1 MNDSAIKTFCVQA
14 REKLEQGVELRMQK
28 YGIAAESV
36 PNAAADAVGA
46 LPLSPI
52 EREQRAELLQLQAKL
67 GEGDAT
73 HGNARLK
80 ERAAYTWFN
89 RMVAIRFMELRDFLP
104 SRVRMF
110 SRPDGSFGSQAVD
123 EALDLEIEGLDA
135 ARVLQLKQASDDGA
149 LFRYLF
155 LAQCQ
160 ELASCIPDVFEP
172 VDSALELLLPDKLMA
187 RDGVAQAMVEDIP
200 EEDWLTHVEIL
211 GWMYQY
217 YNSQAKDDFFKSKAK
232 ATADTL
238 PVATQLFTPEWI
250 VRYMVENSLGRLW
263 MLNNPQSGLRERM
276 EYYIEPDAE
285 HEDFIC
291 INGPEEITLCDPACG
306 SGHILVYAFD
316 LLFAMYEERGYRER
330 EIPQLILQNNLTGL
344 EIDPRAAQIAS
355 LALAMCAREHDRR
368 FFGRGVQ
375 VNINVVAPVHI
386 DGEELPATA
395 PLLGQP
401 QLMDALAHLDEIGS
415 LLNPTEAELEAVSAT
430 ADQLARVAS
439 SDMFAASAAEK
450 LQQAKAT
457 CELSAKRYTCVV
469 ANPPYMGSS
478 SFSPFMSK
486 WVKKNYPDVKSD
498 LCTCFIER
506 GFGLAANRGYAAMV
520 TMQSWMFLGSFEKM
534 RAALIDDKTIVSMVH
549 LGPRAFDAIGG
560 EVVNVTADVIYN
572 GHVCLSGAYVRLVDI
587 NGSEAKRQKLLE
599 AIENPDCGWFYR
611 RDADTFKQIPGT
623 PIAYWASEMVMNLF
637 VKCLPI
643 GKVVDFKTGVTTG
656 DNNRYLRTWW
666 ELGFDDI
673 QTNGDGV
680 RDGAS
685 SSRRWRPCTKGGE
698 FRKWYGNNWNV
709 MDWDKNGLELKS
721 SAAASIGDT
730 SHFFRENMTWGKI
743 SNQGLSVRFTPA
755 SSIPTNVGS
764 VGISR
769 NRLLLLAG
777 MALANSSVAAHM
789 LALFTTSFTY
799 MCSDIAKI
807 PFESRLLHLDGK
819 EGESNS
825 IFFAARDCIDLSRF
839 DYDSFE
845 TSWDFKRHPLV

>member
-1 MNDSAIKTFCVQA
+1 MNDSTIKTFCVQA

-28 YGIAAESV
+28 YGIAAEGV

-46 LPLSPI
+46 LPLSPV
-52 EREQRAELLQLQAKL
+52 EREQRAELLQLQTKL
-67 GEGDAT
+67 GEGDTA

-135 ARVLQLKQASDDGA
+135 ARVLQLKQASDDEA

-155 LAQCQ
+155 LTQCQ

-172 VDSALELLLPDKLMA
+172 VDSALELLLPDRLMA

-285 HEDFIC
+285 HEDFIR

-375 VNINVVAPVHI
+375 ANINVVAPVHI
-386 DGEELPATA
+386 DGEELPVDA
-395 PLLGQP
+395 PLLDQP
-401 QLMDALAHLDEIGS
+401 QLIDALAHLDEIGS
-415 LLNPTEAELEAVSAT
+415 LLNPTEAELAVVGAT
-430 ADQLARVAS
+430 AERLAQVTA
-439 SDMFAASAAEK
+439 SDMFVASAAEK

-457 CELSAKRYTCVV
+457 CELLAKRYTCVV

-498 LCTCFIER
+498 LFSSFVVR
-506 GFGLAANRGYAAMV
+506 MFNLAKDHGECGVMSPFV
-520 TMQSWMFLGSFEKM
+520 WMFIGSYEKL
-534 RAALIDDKTIVSMVH
+534 RNEIIDNRTLTSLIQLEYSGFAGATVPICTYTFHNSFIK
-549 LGPRAFDAIGG
+549 GYKGG
-560 EVVNVTADVIYN
+560 
-572 GHVCLSGAYVRLVDI
+572 YVRLSDFV
-587 NGSEAKRQKLLE
+587 GASVQAPKALE
-599 AIENPDCGWFYR
+599 AIKNPDCGWFYR

-623 PIAYWASEMVMNLF
+623 PIAYWLGVGAYLAFKDGRKLSSIALTRKGMFTGNNDLFLRFWYEASASQ
-637 VKCLPI
+637 I
-643 GKVVDFKTGVTTG
+643 G
-656 DNNRYLRTWW
+656 
-666 ELGFDDI
+666 
-673 QTNGDGV
+673 TNYKFY
-680 RDGAS
+680 S
-685 SSRRWRPCTKGGE
+685 KGGA
-698 FRKWYGNNWNV
+698 FRRWYGNRDYV
-709 MDWDKNGLELKS
+709 
-721 SAAASIGDT
+721 
-730 SHFFRENMTWGKI
+730 
-743 SNQGLSVRFTPA
+743 VRW
-755 SSIPTNVGS
+755 
-764 VGISR
+764 R
-769 NRLLLLAG
+769 N
-777 MALANSSVAAHM
+777 
-789 LALFTTSFTY
+789 
-799 MCSDIAKI
+799 
-807 PFESRLLHLDGK
+807 DGK
-819 EGESNS
+819 EIKAYCGSGNINEADYFKPCLCWSLITSGDISFRSLNS
-825 IFFAARDCIDLSRF
+825 DEFVMGDAGPGCYPSSEDSQYLLGLLNSSPIRFLSKAINPTLNWSAGVVGSFPILQSRF
-839 DYDSFE
+839 STELASPLVEQQVTISKHDYDSLE
-845 TSWDFKRHPLV
+845 ISWDFKRHPLL

>member
-28 YGIAAESV
+28 YGIAAEGV

-52 EREQRAELLQLQAKL
+52 EREQRAELLQLQTKL

-285 HEDFIC
+285 HEDFIR

-330 EIPQLILQNNLTGL
+330 EIPQFILQNNLTGL

-375 VNINVVAPVHI
+375 ANINVVAPVHI
-386 DGEELPATA
+386 DAEELPATA
-395 PLLGQP
+395 PLLDQP

-415 LLNPTEAELEAVSAT
+415 LLNPTEAELAAVGAT
-430 ADQLARVAS
+430 AEQLAQMAAN
-439 SDMFAASAAEK
+439 DMFAASVAEK

-457 CELSAKRYTCVV
+457 CELLAKRYTCVV

-486 WVKKNYPDVKSD
+486 WVKENYSDVKSD
-498 LCTCFIER
+498 LFSSFIVR
-506 GFGLAANRGYAAMV
+506 IMGLANDHGECGIMCPFV
-520 TMQSWMFLGSFEKM
+520 WMFIGSYEKL
-534 RAALIDDKTIVSMVH
+534 RNEIIDNRTFTSLIQLEYPGFAGATVPICTYTFHNSFIK
-549 LGPRAFDAIGG
+549 GYKGG
-560 EVVNVTADVIYN
+560 
-572 GHVCLSGAYVRLVDI
+572 YVRLSDFV
-587 NGSEAKRQKLLE
+587 GTAVQAPKALE
-599 AIENPDCGWFYR
+599 AIRNPDCGWFYR
-611 RDADTFKQIPGT
+611 RDAETFKQIPGT
-623 PIAYWASEMVMNLF
+623 PIAYWVGEGLLNAFSKGRPIRDFFITASKGIF
-637 VKCLPI
+637 
-643 GKVVDFKTGVTTG
+643 TG
-656 DNNRYLRTWW
+656 DNARFLRLWHEVGFLEINRGWQLY
-666 ELGFDDI
+666 
-673 QTNGDGV
+673 
-680 RDGAS
+680 A
-685 SSRRWRPCTKGGE
+685 KGGAY
-698 FRKWYGNNWNV
+698 RKWYGNVDYVVNWYN
-709 MDWDKNGLELKS
+709 DAAELRRFKGSGLSPSRYFGSPTYTWSKISSSYAAFRYNHGSVFFDDASPAFVFGEGEEQEKRRFLAFANSSIS
-721 SAAASIGDT
+721 SAALSLIAPTLNYQTGDVG
-730 SHFFRENMTWGKI
+730 NLPI
-743 SNQGLSVRFTPA
+743 LSMDSEGGP
-755 SSIPTNVGS
+755 IN
-764 VGISR
+764 
-769 NRLLLLAG
+769 LLTKQNIA
-777 MALANSSVAAHM
+777 MSK
-789 LALFTTSFTY
+789 
-799 MCSDIAKI
+799 SDW
-807 PFESRLLHLDGK
+807 
-819 EGESNS
+819 
-825 IFFAARDCIDLSRF
+825 
-839 DYDSFE
+839 DSFE
-845 TSWDFKRHPLV
+845 TSWDFKHHPLV